1 MLGFFKGQNLN
12 KQVRFSIQTLVGNV
26 YWCRIEASVPEG
38 RTWPL
43 AFTAGWILMSCELL
57 DGSTPSS
64 CLALWHDPKWAYHLG
79 MCFISWHI
87 FSYGDTTQKNS
98 PWTILMPS
106 APWTGVLPVIE
117 SVMPLGPNASNSW
130 IISFHQCHPSFP
142 SQVWLLWAKSQT
154 SLINSWYL

>member
-106 APWTGVLPVIE
+106 APWTGVLPVIVCDAPGAKCQQLMDHLVS
-117 SVMPLGPNASNSW
+117 SVSPLLSLS
-130 IISFHQCHPSFP
+130 
-142 SQVWLLWAKSQT
+142 
-154 SLINSWYL
+154 SLIIVSQISDITYK